1 VGLQLPKRGQ
11 SVRTRVG
18 TVAMVSAGLLLLGAC
33 SSERQDQVRR
43 LAMPEPATDR
53 APYIDELWR
62 WSWLAAILVG
72 ILVWGLIIYAVIR
85 YRRRSDDEIPVQTRY
100 NLPIEILYT
109 VAPVVMVL
117 VFFYFTV
124 QTQNDVLAE
133 AAENGESD
141 HTIKVVGQKWSWS
154 FNYMEEDAVGGQN
167 VYLAGTPAELPTLV
181 LPVDESVTVELSSPD
196 VIHSFW
202 VPAFLFKM
210 DVVPGRDNSF
220 SFTPTREGEF
230 AGKCAELCGT
240 YHSRMLFNVEV
251 VDRATFDDYLRGLEE
266 EGNVGLVLGGADA
279 STQPGLQDEVHDEDI
294 TDQGDSE

>member
-11 SVRTRVG
+11 KVRARVG
-18 TVAMVSAGLLLLGAC
+18 TMLLVPAGLMVLGAC
-33 SSERQDQVRR
+33 SAEDQQQIAR

-53 APYIDELWR
+53 APLIDELWR
-62 WSWLAAILVG
+62 WGWLAALIVG
-72 ILVWGLIIYAVIR
+72 VLVWGLILFAVFK

-109 VAPVVMVL
+109 VAPVVIVL

-124 QTQNDVLAE
+124 QTQNGVLAQASE
-133 AAENGESD
+133 TGETD

-154 FNYMEEDAVGGQN
+154 FNHMEEDAVGGQT
-167 VYLAGTPAELPTLV
+167 VYVAGTPAELPTLV
-181 LPVDESVTVELSSPD
+181 LPVDETVTVELSSPD

-202 VPAFLFKM
+202 VPAFLMKM

-220 SFTPTREGEF
+220 SFTPTREGSF
-230 AGKCAELCGT
+230 AGRCAELCGT

-251 VDRATFDDYLRGLEE
+251 VSRARYDEHLRDLEE
-266 EGNVGLVLGGADA
+266 QGNVGLLLGGVDA
-279 STQPGLQDEVHDEDI
+279 KTQAGRDDVVHDDDLTE
-294 TDQGDSE
+294 QGDTE